1 MRLVHLL
8 RDVPSYLSLVAVLT
22 SPEIRP
28 AVRHDWRVIFK
39 SFDNYLGRTFSRTHR
54 LRIETNHY
62 RFLQRFLDRPF
73 LAQLSKAPMVL
84 WESSLDAPGYRIV
97 LGLPL
102 SIYKEHNEGDLT
114 LAFEAESLGL
124 FTLSF
129 TICPG
134 SIFDLPTEHIIY
146 IGRSQGKAGAANA
159 IKLATRSCVDVA
171 PLALL
176 LSALQA
182 IALDLKIY
190 DLVAVGAENQV
201 SIGWDTP
208 EKFHS
213 VYDQFWTSV
222 GANRIGENVYHLPIP
237 LPEKPL
243 GQIKR
248 NHRARVVRR
257 RQFKRSVSAAVAKAF
272 REQCLVRKSAAS

>member
-1 MRLVHLL
+1 ML
-8 RDVPSYLSLVAVLT
+8 RDVPVYLNLVAVLT

-28 AVRHDWRVIFK
+28 ALRHDWRVIFK

-54 LRIETNHY
+54 LRIEANHY
-62 RFLQRFLDRPF
+62 CFLRRRLDSPF
-73 LAQLSKAPMVL
+73 LAQISKAPLIL
-84 WESSLDAPGYRIV
+84 WESGPDAPGYRIV

-114 LAFEAESLGL
+114 LTFEADAQGL
-124 FTLSF
+124 FALSF

-134 SIFDLPTEHIIY
+134 SIFGLQAEHIIY
-146 IGRSQGKAGAANA
+146 IGRSQGKAGTADA
-159 IKLATRSCVDVA
+159 IKRATRSCLDVA
-171 PLALL
+171 PLTLL
-176 LSALQA
+176 LASLQA
-182 IALDLKIY
+182 IALDLKIH

-213 VYDQFWTSV
+213 VYDQFWTSA
-222 GANRIGENVYHLPIP
+222 GANTIGENVYHLPIP

-257 RQFKRSVSAAVAKAF
+257 RQFKRSVCDAVALAF
-272 REQCLVRKSAAS
+272 REQCLAKTSAAG